1 MSGLRGLRVLLTRPA
16 DQAAATAAWI
26 REAGGEVIC
35 CPCLVPGP
43 PPDPGPL
50 DRALRAASDQGQDR
64 PAECW
69 AWTSANAVRAVA
81 ARLQHLGLTPALI
94 QWQRQR
100 QRQRHA
106 AVGARTAAALREI
119 GIEPDLVAEAE
130 ASTAEGLA
138 ALILAQDPKGARVLL
153 PRAAQGREALAE
165 ALARAGAQITSLPA
179 YEMTPAA
186 PQDLAEAVAALRAGA
201 VALVPLGSPRTA
213 ETLLHAMRALGA
225 DGKALLGQAV
235 VGAIGATTAAALRDA
250 GVGVDVVASSADFRA
265 LIEEMAALFLA
276 LEKKKKKG

>member
-1 MSGLRGLRVLLTRPA
+1 MSDLRGLRVLLTRPA

-50 DRALRAASDQGQDR
+50 DRALRAAGDHGPDR

-94 QWQRQR
+94 QRA
-100 QRQRHA
+100 RHA
-106 AVGARTAAALREI
+106 AVGPRTAAALREI

-138 ALILAQDPKGARVLL
+138 ALILAQDQKGARVLL

-201 VALVPLGSPRTA
+201 VALLPLGSPRTA

-265 LIEEMAALFLA
+265 LIEEMAALFRA